1 MKPLAAV
8 AMFLVSTEPACAP
21 RWFHEEHVEDVAMQM
36 AADACDHPD
45 DVSRRWLTYDE
56 TMAMT
61 RLRPSREA
69 HAHDI
74 AVFIMGLCGDAQR
87 SALGRREVVGAV
99 SAPADGDP
107 RLAPGVTG
115 AIVRYVV
122 KDRIDGTRSTPG
134 HAFPFVRTG
143 RGWRL
148 ASDGDISDRV
158 YLGLPD
164 GSGSCTASGGAC
176 TLLTACC
183 AGNCGALPSNPFSS
197 SLAGGTATCP

>member
-1 MKPLAAV
+1 MKLLAVIAAFV
-8 AMFLVSTEPACAP
+8 VWTEGACAP
-21 RWFHEEHVEDVAMQM
+21 LWSNEERVEDVAMQM
-36 AADACDHPD
+36 FADACDHPN
-45 DVSRRWLTYDE
+45 DVGRHWLTYDE

-74 AVFIMGLCGDAQR
+74 AVWIIGLCDSRNEA
-87 SALGRREVVGAV
+87 AFGRRRVIGAV

-115 AIVRYVV
+115 EIVRYVV
-122 KDRIDGTRSTPG
+122 KDKVDGTVSTPG
-134 HAFPFVRTG
+134 RALPFVRTG

-148 ASDGDISDRV
+148 ASDGDVLSDRV

-164 GSGSCTASGGAC
+164 GDGNCVASGGAC
-176 TLLTACC
+176 TLLTVCC
-183 AGNCGALPSNPFSS
+183 VGTC
-197 SLAGGTATCP
+197 GGTATCP